1 MKRWILV
8 CFCLLAALWTSA
20 GQNNPYEIDDACYAI
35 LQQAEAVVDEPSA
48 TEFDEI
54 NARLLEMAIERG
66 DTKAQTLHYVFALRR
81 ICRVGVNVPLEQRL
95 QMNRQVDEA
104 FDKLREVAREKGYTQ
119 YYYYSYDLAQ
129 NYYFDSRQITA
140 AFDLLDKMLKES
152 EQENDDFGEWQA
164 LRFLAQVYMQQGDI
178 VNTRLYLVQALE
190 LYEESKDPDV
200 RNQPVTRTYCDLADT
215 YDFAEDSSRLFYN
228 KAMAAAQAHL
238 DTLRCA
244 YYQAQ
249 IAAFDKDLDEYER
262 KRDYCL
268 NDTAFPSFF
277 RTGEELFACVDA
289 LVHNSRPSQALMDTL
304 ALPRQQLFLG
314 RLAAQWGQYDIS
326 LQMMRKRFQALQEML
341 SKVNNMR
348 LEEAAGRFQNY
359 SLNRQLT
366 EMNQEVVM
374 ATRLVEFLV
383 MVILLVSSGFFW
395 VHNRNLRKAREADEE
410 RIRELKEANEQ
421 VQLANA
427 AKTRF
432 VQNMSHEVRT
442 PLNAIVGFSQLLALP
457 DGSFPE
463 EEKAEFSD
471 HIINNTKMLTMLLD
485 DILNASAM
493 DAGKYRISY
502 EDGEMNFIA
511 QAAIRSAEHR
521 LQPGVKMYYAPES
534 AEPFNFQTDPRRVQQ
549 ILINLLTNSCKHTKE
564 GEIRLSSSLTS
575 RPGYVSYSVTDT
587 GPGIP
592 ADQAERIF
600 DRFTKLND
608 FVQGTGLGLSIC
620 RDIAGRMGASVYLD
634 TTYTAGGARFIF
646 EVPVVP
652 PPQEDI
658 TQPNNNPTQVDHA

>member
-1 MKRWILV
+1 MKRFVLV
-8 CFCLLAALWTSA
+8 CLCLLAALWPSA
-20 GQNNPYEIDDACYAI
+20 AQNNPYEIDDVCYAI
-35 LQQAEAVVDEPSA
+35 LQRVEAVVDDPAAED
-48 TEFDEI
+48 FDEI
-54 NARLLEMAIERG
+54 NADLLATAIERG
-66 DTKAQTLHYVFALRR
+66 DTKAQTLYYVFALRR
-81 ICRVGVNVPLEQRL
+81 ICRVGVNVPMEQRL

-104 FDKLREVAREKGYTQ
+104 FDKLREVARGMGYTQ

-140 AFDLLDKMLKES
+140 AFDLLDEMLKES
-152 EQENDDFGEWQA
+152 EQENNDYGEWQA
-164 LRFLAQVYMQQGDI
+164 LRFLAQMYMQQGDI
-178 VNTRLYLVQALE
+178 VNSRLYLLQALE
-190 LYEESKDPDV
+190 LYAESKDPDV
-200 RNQPVTRTYCDLADT
+200 RRQPVTRTYCDLADT

-228 KAMAAAQAHL
+228 RAAEAARAHL
-238 DTLRCA
+238 DTLRCS

-249 IAAFDKDLDEYER
+249 IAAFDKDVAEYER

-268 NDTAFPSFF
+268 NDSAFRSFF

-289 LVHNSRPSQALMDTL
+289 VVHNARPSPALMDTL

-326 LQMMRKRFQALQEML
+326 LTMMRKRYEEMQYML
-341 SKVNNMR
+341 SRVNNMR
-348 LEEAAGRFQNY
+348 LEEASGRYQNY

-366 EMNQEVVM
+366 EKNQEVLM

-395 VHNRNLRKAREADEE
+395 VHNRNLRKAREMDEE

-421 VQLANA
+421 VELANA

-471 HIINNTKMLTMLLD
+471 HIINNAKMLTMLLD

-493 DAGKYRISY
+493 DAGKYRITY
-502 EDGEMNFIA
+502 EEGEMNFIA

-534 AEPFNFQTDPRRVQQ
+534 EEPFTFQTDPRRVQQ
-549 ILINLLTNSCKHTKE
+549 ILINLLTSSCKHTKE

-575 RPGYVSYSVTDT
+575 RPGYVSYFVTDT

-600 DRFTKLND
+600 ERFTKLND

-634 TTYTAGGARFIF
+634 TTYTAGGARFVF
-646 EVPVVP
+646 EVPVE
-652 PPQEDI
+652 PPQLEDN
-658 TQPNNNPTQVDHA
+658 TPSTN

>member
-1 MKRWILV
+1 MKRFVLA
-8 CFCLLAALWTSA
+8 CLCLLAAVWPSA
-20 GQNNPYEIDDACYAI
+20 AKNNPYEIDDVCYAI
-35 LQQAEAVVDEPSA
+35 LQRVEAIVDDPAAED
-48 TEFDEI
+48 FDEI
-54 NARLLEMAIERG
+54 SADLLATAIERG
-66 DTKAQTLHYVFALRR
+66 DTKAQTLYYVFALRR
-81 ICRVGVNVPLEQRL
+81 ICRVGVNVPMEQRL

-104 FDKLREVAREKGYTQ
+104 FDKLREVAREMGYTQ

-140 AFDLLDKMLKES
+140 AFDLLDEMLKES
-152 EQENDDFGEWQA
+152 EQENNDYGEWQA
-164 LRFLAQVYMQQGDI
+164 LRFLAQMYMQQGDI
-178 VNTRLYLVQALE
+178 VNTRLYLLQALD
-190 LYEESKDPDV
+190 LYAESKDPDV
-200 RNQPVTRTYCDLADT
+200 RRQPVTRMYCDLADT

-228 KAMAAAQAHL
+228 RAAEAAQAHL
-238 DTLRCA
+238 DTLRCS

-249 IAAFDKDLDEYER
+249 IAAFDKDLAEYER

-268 NDTAFPSFF
+268 NDSAFRSFF

-304 ALPRQQLFLG
+304 ALPRQQQFLG

-326 LQMMRKRFQALQEML
+326 LKMMRKRYEEMQYML
-341 SKVNNMR
+341 SRVNNMR
-348 LEEAAGRFQNY
+348 LEEASGRYQNY

-366 EMNQEVVM
+366 EKSQEVLM

-395 VHNRNLRKAREADEE
+395 VHNRNLRKAREMDEE

-421 VQLANA
+421 VELANA

-493 DAGKYRISY
+493 DAGKYRITY
-502 EDGEMNFIA
+502 EDGEMHFIA

-534 AEPFNFQTDPRRVQQ
+534 EEPFTFQTDPRRVQQ

-575 RPGYVSYSVTDT
+575 RPGYVSYFVTDT

-600 DRFTKLND
+600 ERFTKLND

-634 TTYTAGGARFIF
+634 TTYTAGGARFVF
-646 EVPVVP
+646 EVPVE
-652 PPQEDI
+652 PPQLEDN
-658 TQPNNNPTQVDHA
+658 TPSTN

>member
-1 MKRWILV
+1 MKRFVLA
-8 CFCLLAALWTSA
+8 CLCLLAALWPSA
-20 GQNNPYEIDDACYAI
+20 AQNNPYEIDDVCYAI
-35 LQQAEAVVDEPSA
+35 LQRVEAVVDDPAAED
-48 TEFDEI
+48 FDEI
-54 NARLLEMAIERG
+54 SADLLATAIERG
-66 DTKAQTLHYVFALRR
+66 DTKAQTLYYVFALRR
-81 ICRVGVNVPLEQRL
+81 ICRVGVNVPMEQRL

-104 FDKLREVAREKGYTQ
+104 FDKLREVAREMGYTQ

-140 AFDLLDKMLKES
+140 AFDLLDEMLKAS
-152 EQENDDFGEWQA
+152 EQENDDYGEWQA
-164 LRFLAQVYMQQGDI
+164 LRFLAQMYMQQGDI
-178 VNTRLYLVQALE
+178 VNTRLYLLQALD
-190 LYEESKDPDV
+190 LYAESKDPDV
-200 RNQPVTRTYCDLADT
+200 RRQPVTRTYCDLADT

-228 KAMAAAQAHL
+228 RAAEAAQTHL
-238 DTLRCA
+238 DTLRCS

-249 IAAFDKDLDEYER
+249 IAAFDKDVAEYER

-268 NDTAFPSFF
+268 NDSAFRSFF
-277 RTGEELFACVDA
+277 RTGKELFACVDA
-289 LVHNSRPSQALMDTL
+289 VVHNARPSQALMDTL
-304 ALPRQQLFLG
+304 ALPRQQQFLG
-314 RLAAQWGQYDIS
+314 RLAAQWGQYDTS
-326 LQMMRKRFQALQEML
+326 LMMMRKRYEEMQYML
-341 SKVNNMR
+341 SRVNNMR
-348 LEEAAGRFQNY
+348 LEEASGRYQNY
-359 SLNRQLT
+359 SLNRQLI
-366 EMNQEVVM
+366 EKNQEVLM

-395 VHNRNLRKAREADEE
+395 VHNRNLRKAREMDEE

-421 VQLANA
+421 VELANA

-493 DAGKYRISY
+493 DAGKYRITY
-502 EDGEMNFIA
+502 EEGEMHFIA

-534 AEPFNFQTDPRRVQQ
+534 EEPFTFQTDPRRVQQ

-575 RPGYVSYSVTDT
+575 RPGFVSYFVTDT
-587 GPGIP
+587 GPGVP

-600 DRFTKLND
+600 ERFTKLND

-634 TTYTAGGARFIF
+634 TTYTAGGARFVF
-646 EVPVVP
+646 EVPVE
-652 PPQEDI
+652 PPQLEDN
-658 TQPNNNPTQVDHA
+658 TPSTN

>member
-1 MKRWILV
+1 MKRFVLA
-8 CFCLLAALWTSA
+8 CLCLLAAVWPSA
-20 GQNNPYEIDDACYAI
+20 AQNNPYEIDDVCYAI
-35 LQQAEAVVDEPSA
+35 LQRVEAVVDDPAAED
-48 TEFDEI
+48 FDEI
-54 NARLLEMAIERG
+54 SADLLATAIERG
-66 DTKAQTLHYVFALRR
+66 DTKAQTLYYVFALRR
-81 ICRVGVNVPLEQRL
+81 ICRVGVNVPMEQRL

-104 FDKLREVAREKGYTQ
+104 FDKLREVAREMGYTQ

-140 AFDLLDKMLKES
+140 AFDLLDEMLKAS
-152 EQENDDFGEWQA
+152 EQENDDYGEWQA
-164 LRFLAQVYMQQGDI
+164 LRFLAQMYMQQGDI
-178 VNTRLYLVQALE
+178 VNTRLYLLQALD
-190 LYEESKDPDV
+190 LYAESKDPDV
-200 RNQPVTRTYCDLADT
+200 RRQPVTRTYCDLADT

-228 KAMAAAQAHL
+228 RAAEAAQTHL
-238 DTLRCA
+238 DTLRCS

-249 IAAFDKDLDEYER
+249 IAAFDKDVAEYER

-268 NDTAFPSFF
+268 NDSAFRSFF
-277 RTGEELFACVDA
+277 RTGKELFACVDA
-289 LVHNSRPSQALMDTL
+289 VVHNARPSQALMDTL
-304 ALPRQQLFLG
+304 ALPRQQQFLG

-326 LQMMRKRFQALQEML
+326 LKMMRKRYEEMQYML
-341 SKVNNMR
+341 SRVNNMR
-348 LEEAAGRFQNY
+348 LEEASGRYQNY
-359 SLNRQLT
+359 SLNRQLI
-366 EMNQEVVM
+366 EKNQEVLM

-395 VHNRNLRKAREADEE
+395 VHNRNLRKAREMDEE

-421 VQLANA
+421 VELANA

-493 DAGKYRISY
+493 DAGKYRITY
-502 EDGEMNFIA
+502 EEGEMHFIA

-534 AEPFNFQTDPRRVQQ
+534 EEPFTFQTDPRRVQQ

-575 RPGYVSYSVTDT
+575 RPGYVSYFVTDT

-600 DRFTKLND
+600 ERFTKLND

-634 TTYTAGGARFIF
+634 TTYTAGGARFVF
-646 EVPVVP
+646 EVPVE
-652 PPQEDI
+652 PPQLEDN
-658 TQPNNNPTQVDHA
+658 TPSTN

>member
-1 MKRWILV
+1 MKRFVLA
-8 CFCLLAALWTSA
+8 CLCLLAAVWPSA
-20 GQNNPYEIDDACYAI
+20 AQNNPYEIDDVCYAI
-35 LQQAEAVVDEPSA
+35 LQRVEAVVDDPAAED
-48 TEFDEI
+48 FDEI
-54 NARLLEMAIERG
+54 SADLLATAIERG
-66 DTKAQTLHYVFALRR
+66 DTKAQTLYYVFALRR
-81 ICRVGVNVPLEQRL
+81 ICRVGVNVPMEQRL

-104 FDKLREVAREKGYTQ
+104 FDKLREVAREMGYTQ

-140 AFDLLDKMLKES
+140 AFDLLDEMLKAS
-152 EQENDDFGEWQA
+152 EQENDDYGEWQA
-164 LRFLAQVYMQQGDI
+164 LRFLAQMYMQQGDI
-178 VNTRLYLVQALE
+178 VNTRLYLLQALD
-190 LYEESKDPDV
+190 LYAESKDPDV
-200 RNQPVTRTYCDLADT
+200 RRQPVTRTYCDLADT

-228 KAMAAAQAHL
+228 RAAEAAQTHL
-238 DTLRCA
+238 DTLRCS

-249 IAAFDKDLDEYER
+249 IAAFDKDVAEYER

-268 NDTAFPSFF
+268 NDLAFRSFF
-277 RTGEELFACVDA
+277 RTGKELFACVDA
-289 LVHNSRPSQALMDTL
+289 VVHNARPSQALMDTL
-304 ALPRQQLFLG
+304 ALPRQQQFLG
-314 RLAAQWGQYDIS
+314 RLAAQWGQYDTS
-326 LQMMRKRFQALQEML
+326 LMMMRKRYEEMQYML
-341 SKVNNMR
+341 SRVNNMR
-348 LEEAAGRFQNY
+348 LEEASGRYQNY
-359 SLNRQLT
+359 SLNRQLI
-366 EMNQEVVM
+366 EKNQEVLM

-395 VHNRNLRKAREADEE
+395 VHNRNLRKAREMDEE

-421 VQLANA
+421 VELANA

-493 DAGKYRISY
+493 DAGKYRITY
-502 EDGEMNFIA
+502 EEGEMHFIA

-534 AEPFNFQTDPRRVQQ
+534 EEPFTFQTDPRRVQQ

-575 RPGYVSYSVTDT
+575 RPGYVSYFVTDT
-587 GPGIP
+587 GPGVP

-600 DRFTKLND
+600 ERFTKLND

-634 TTYTAGGARFIF
+634 TTYTAGGARFVF
-646 EVPVVP
+646 EVPVE
-652 PPQEDI
+652 PPQLEDN
-658 TQPNNNPTQVDHA
+658 TPSTN

>member
-1 MKRWILV
+1 MKRFVLA
-8 CFCLLAALWTSA
+8 CLCLLAAVWPSA
-20 GQNNPYEIDDACYAI
+20 AQNNPYEIDDVCYAV
-35 LQQAEAVVDEPSA
+35 LQRVEAVVDDPAAED
-48 TEFDEI
+48 FDVI
-54 NARLLEMAIERG
+54 NADLLATAIERG
-66 DTKAQTLHYVFALRR
+66 DTKAQTLYYVFALRR
-81 ICRVGVNVPLEQRL
+81 ICRVGVNVPMEQRL

-104 FDKLREVAREKGYTQ
+104 FDKLREVARGMGYTQ

-140 AFDLLDKMLKES
+140 AFDLLDEMLKES
-152 EQENDDFGEWQA
+152 EQENNDYGEWQA
-164 LRFLAQVYMQQGDI
+164 LRFLAQMYMQQGDI
-178 VNTRLYLVQALE
+178 VNTRFYLLQALD
-190 LYEESKDPDV
+190 LYAESKDPDV
-200 RNQPVTRTYCDLADT
+200 RRQPVTRTYCDLADT
-215 YDFAEDSSRLFYN
+215 YDFSEDSSRLFYN
-228 KAMAAAQAHL
+228 RAAEAAQAHL
-238 DTLRCA
+238 DTLRCS

-249 IAAFDKDLDEYER
+249 IAAFDKDVAEYER

-268 NDTAFPSFF
+268 NDSAFRSFF
-277 RTGEELFACVDA
+277 RTGEEFFACVDA
-289 LVHNSRPSQALMDTL
+289 VVHNARPSQALMDTL

-326 LQMMRKRFQALQEML
+326 LKMMRKRYEEMQYML
-341 SKVNNMR
+341 SRVNNMR
-348 LEEAAGRFQNY
+348 LEEASGRYQNY
-359 SLNRQLT
+359 SLNRQLI
-366 EMNQEVVM
+366 EKNQEVLM

-502 EDGEMNFIA
+502 EDGEMHFIA

-534 AEPFNFQTDPRRVQQ
+534 EEPFTFQTDPRRVQQ

-575 RPGYVSYSVTDT
+575 RPGYVSYFVTDT
-587 GPGIP
+587 GPGVP
-592 ADQAERIF
+592 ADQAEHIF
-600 DRFTKLND
+600 ERFTKLND

-634 TTYTAGGARFIF
+634 TTYTAGGARFVF
-646 EVPVVP
+646 EVPVE
-652 PPQEDI
+652 PPQLEDN
-658 TQPNNNPTQVDHA
+658 TPSTN

>member
-1 MKRWILV
+1 MKRFVLA
-8 CFCLLAALWTSA
+8 CLCLLAAVWPSA
-20 GQNNPYEIDDACYAI
+20 AQNNPYEIDDVCYAI
-35 LQQAEAVVDEPSA
+35 LQRVEAIVDDPAAED
-48 TEFDEI
+48 FDEI
-54 NARLLEMAIERG
+54 SADLLATAIERG
-66 DTKAQTLHYVFALRR
+66 DTKAQTLYYVFALRR
-81 ICRVGVNVPLEQRL
+81 ICRVGVNVPMEQRL

-104 FDKLREVAREKGYTQ
+104 FDKLREVAREMGYTQ

-140 AFDLLDKMLKES
+140 AFDLLDEMLKES
-152 EQENDDFGEWQA
+152 EQENNDYGEWQA
-164 LRFLAQVYMQQGDI
+164 LRFLAQMYMQQGDI
-178 VNTRLYLVQALE
+178 VNTRFYLLQALD
-190 LYEESKDPDV
+190 LYAESKDPDV
-200 RNQPVTRTYCDLADT
+200 RRQPVTRTYCDLADT
-215 YDFAEDSSRLFYN
+215 YDFSEDSSRLFYN
-228 KAMAAAQAHL
+228 KAAEAAQAHL
-238 DTLRCA
+238 DTLRCS

-249 IAAFDKDLDEYER
+249 IAAFDKDVAEYER

-268 NDTAFPSFF
+268 NDSAFRSFF

-289 LVHNSRPSQALMDTL
+289 VVHNARPSQALMDTL

-326 LQMMRKRFQALQEML
+326 LTMMRKRYEEMQYML
-341 SKVNNMR
+341 SRVNNMR
-348 LEEAAGRFQNY
+348 LEEASGRYQNY

-366 EMNQEVVM
+366 EKSQEVLM

-395 VHNRNLRKAREADEE
+395 VHNRNLRKAREMDEE

-421 VQLANA
+421 VELANA

-502 EDGEMNFIA
+502 EDGEMHFIA

-534 AEPFNFQTDPRRVQQ
+534 EEPFTFQTDPRRVQQ

-575 RPGYVSYSVTDT
+575 RPGYVTYFVTDT
-587 GPGIP
+587 GPGVP
-592 ADQAERIF
+592 ADQAEHIF
-600 DRFTKLND
+600 ERFTKLND

-634 TTYTAGGARFIF
+634 TTYTAGGARFVF
-646 EVPVVP
+646 EVPVE
-652 PPQEDI
+652 PPQLEDN
-658 TQPNNNPTQVDHA
+658 TPSTN

>member
-1 MKRWILV
+1 MKRFVLA
-8 CFCLLAALWTSA
+8 CLCLLAAVWPSA
-20 GQNNPYEIDDACYAI
+20 AQNNPYEIDDVCYAI
-35 LQQAEAVVDEPSA
+35 LQRVEAVVDDPAAED
-48 TEFDEI
+48 FDEI
-54 NARLLEMAIERG
+54 SADLLATAIERG
-66 DTKAQTLHYVFALRR
+66 DTKAQTLYYVFALRR
-81 ICRVGVNVPLEQRL
+81 ICRVGVNVPMEQRL

-104 FDKLREVAREKGYTQ
+104 FDKLREVAREMGYTQ

-140 AFDLLDKMLKES
+140 AFDLLDEMLKES
-152 EQENDDFGEWQA
+152 EQENNDYGEWQA
-164 LRFLAQVYMQQGDI
+164 LRFLAQMYMQQGDI
-178 VNTRLYLVQALE
+178 VNTRFYLLQALD
-190 LYEESKDPDV
+190 LYAESKDPDV
-200 RNQPVTRTYCDLADT
+200 RRQPVTRTYCDLADT
-215 YDFAEDSSRLFYN
+215 YDFADDSSRLFYN
-228 KAMAAAQAHL
+228 KAAEAAQAHL
-238 DTLRCA
+238 DTLRCS

-249 IAAFDKDLDEYER
+249 IAAFDKDVAEYER

-268 NDTAFPSFF
+268 NDSAFRSFF

-289 LVHNSRPSQALMDTL
+289 VVHNARPSQALMDTL

-326 LQMMRKRFQALQEML
+326 LTMMRKRYEEMQYML
-341 SKVNNMR
+341 SRVNNMR
-348 LEEAAGRFQNY
+348 LEEASGRYQNY

-366 EMNQEVVM
+366 EKSQEVLM

-395 VHNRNLRKAREADEE
+395 VHNRNLRKAREMDEE

-421 VQLANA
+421 VELANA

-493 DAGKYRISY
+493 DAGKYRITY
-502 EDGEMNFIA
+502 EEGEMHFIA

-534 AEPFNFQTDPRRVQQ
+534 EEPFTFQTDPRRVQQ

-575 RPGYVSYSVTDT
+575 RPGYVSYFVTDT

-600 DRFTKLND
+600 ERFTKLND

-634 TTYTAGGARFIF
+634 TTYTAGGARFVF
-646 EVPVVP
+646 EVPVE
-652 PPQEDI
+652 PPQLEDN
-658 TQPNNNPTQVDHA
+658 TPSTN

>member
-1 MKRWILV
+1 MKRFVLA
-8 CFCLLAALWTSA
+8 CLCLLAAVWPSA
-20 GQNNPYEIDDACYAI
+20 AKNNPYEIDDVCYAI
-35 LQQAEAVVDEPSA
+35 LQRVEEVVDDPAAED
-48 TEFDEI
+48 FDEI
-54 NARLLEMAIERG
+54 SADLLATAIERG
-66 DTKAQTLHYVFALRR
+66 DTKAQTLYYVFALRR
-81 ICRVGVNVPLEQRL
+81 ICRVGVNVPMEQRL

-104 FDKLREVAREKGYTQ
+104 FDKLREVAREMGYTQ

-140 AFDLLDKMLKES
+140 AFDLLDEMLKES
-152 EQENDDFGEWQA
+152 EQENNDYGEWQA
-164 LRFLAQVYMQQGDI
+164 LRFLAQMYMQQGDI
-178 VNTRLYLVQALE
+178 VNTRLYLLQALD
-190 LYEESKDPDV
+190 LYAESKDPDV
-200 RNQPVTRTYCDLADT
+200 RRQPVTRTYCDLADT

-228 KAMAAAQAHL
+228 RAAEAAQAHL
-238 DTLRCA
+238 DTLRCS

-249 IAAFDKDLDEYER
+249 IAAFDKDLAEYER

-268 NDTAFPSFF
+268 NDSAFRSFF

-304 ALPRQQLFLG
+304 ALPRQQQFLG

-326 LQMMRKRFQALQEML
+326 LKMMRKRYDEMQYML
-341 SKVNNMR
+341 SRVNNMR
-348 LEEAAGRFQNY
+348 LEEASGRYQNY

-366 EMNQEVVM
+366 EKSQEVLM

-395 VHNRNLRKAREADEE
+395 VHNRNLRKAREMDEE

-421 VQLANA
+421 VELANA

-493 DAGKYRISY
+493 DAGKYRITY
-502 EDGEMNFIA
+502 EDGEMHFIA

-534 AEPFNFQTDPRRVQQ
+534 EEPFTFQTDPRRVQQ

-575 RPGYVSYSVTDT
+575 RPGYVSYFVTDT

-600 DRFTKLND
+600 ERFTKLND

-634 TTYTAGGARFIF
+634 TTYTAGGARFVF
-646 EVPVVP
+646 EVPVE
-652 PPQEDI
+652 PPQLEDN
-658 TQPNNNPTQVDHA
+658 TPSTN

>member
-1 MKRWILV
+1 MKRFVLA
-8 CFCLLAALWTSA
+8 CLCLLAAVWPSA
-20 GQNNPYEIDDACYAI
+20 AQNNPYEIDDVCYAI
-35 LQQAEAVVDEPSA
+35 LQRVEAVVDDPAAED
-48 TEFDEI
+48 FDEI
-54 NARLLEMAIERG
+54 NADLLATAIERG
-66 DTKAQTLHYVFALRR
+66 DTKAQTLYYVFALRR
-81 ICRVGVNVPLEQRL
+81 ICRVGVNVPMEQRL

-104 FDKLREVAREKGYTQ
+104 FDKLREVAREMGYTQ

-140 AFDLLDKMLKES
+140 AFDLLDEMLKES
-152 EQENDDFGEWQA
+152 EQENNDYGEWQA
-164 LRFLAQVYMQQGDI
+164 LRFLAQMYMQQGDI
-178 VNTRLYLVQALE
+178 VNTRLYLLQALD
-190 LYEESKDPDV
+190 LYAESKDPDV
-200 RNQPVTRTYCDLADT
+200 RRQPVTRTYCDLADT

-228 KAMAAAQAHL
+228 RAAEAAQTHL
-238 DTLRCA
+238 DTLRCS

-249 IAAFDKDLDEYER
+249 IAAFDKDVAEYER

-268 NDTAFPSFF
+268 NDSAFRSFF
-277 RTGEELFACVDA
+277 RTGKELFACVDA
-289 LVHNSRPSQALMDTL
+289 VVHNARPSQALMDTL

-326 LQMMRKRFQALQEML
+326 LKMMRKRYEEMQYML
-341 SKVNNMR
+341 SRVNNMR
-348 LEEAAGRFQNY
+348 LEEASGRYQNY

-366 EMNQEVVM
+366 EKSQEVLM

-395 VHNRNLRKAREADEE
+395 VHNRNLRKAREMDEE

-421 VQLANA
+421 VELANA

-493 DAGKYRISY
+493 DAGKYRITY
-502 EDGEMNFIA
+502 EEGEMHFIA

-534 AEPFNFQTDPRRVQQ
+534 EEPFTFQTDPRRVQQ

-575 RPGYVSYSVTDT
+575 RPGFVSYFVTDT

-600 DRFTKLND
+600 ERFTKLND

-634 TTYTAGGARFIF
+634 TTYTAGGARFVF
-646 EVPVVP
+646 ELPVEP
-652 PPQEDI
+652 SQLEDN
-658 TQPNNNPTQVDHA
+658 TPSTN

>member
-1 MKRWILV
+1 MKRFVLA
-8 CFCLLAALWTSA
+8 CLCLLAAVWPSA
-20 GQNNPYEIDDACYAI
+20 AQNNPYEIDDVCYAI
-35 LQQAEAVVDEPSA
+35 LQRVEAIVDDPAAED
-48 TEFDEI
+48 FDEI
-54 NARLLEMAIERG
+54 SADLLATAIERG
-66 DTKAQTLHYVFALRR
+66 DTKAQTLYYVFALRR
-81 ICRVGVNVPLEQRL
+81 ICRVGVNVPMEQRL

-104 FDKLREVAREKGYTQ
+104 FDKLREVAREMGYTQ

-140 AFDLLDKMLKES
+140 AFDLLDEMLKDS
-152 EQENDDFGEWQA
+152 EQENNDYGEWQA
-164 LRFLAQVYMQQGDI
+164 LRFLAQMYMQQGDI
-178 VNTRLYLVQALE
+178 VNTRLYLLQALD
-190 LYEESKDPDV
+190 LYAESKDPDV
-200 RNQPVTRTYCDLADT
+200 RRQPVTRTYCDLADT

-228 KAMAAAQAHL
+228 RAAEAAQAHL
-238 DTLRCA
+238 DTLRCS

-249 IAAFDKDLDEYER
+249 IAAFDKDLAEYER

-268 NDTAFPSFF
+268 NDSAFRSFF

-289 LVHNSRPSQALMDTL
+289 LVHNARPSQALMDTL
-304 ALPRQQLFLG
+304 ALPRQQQFLG

-326 LQMMRKRFQALQEML
+326 LKMMRKRYEEMQYML
-341 SKVNNMR
+341 SRVNNMR
-348 LEEAAGRFQNY
+348 LEEASGRYQNY

-366 EMNQEVVM
+366 EKSQEVLM

-395 VHNRNLRKAREADEE
+395 VHNRNLRKAREMDEE

-421 VQLANA
+421 VELANA

-493 DAGKYRISY
+493 DAGKYRITY
-502 EDGEMNFIA
+502 EDGEMHFIA

-534 AEPFNFQTDPRRVQQ
+534 EEPFTFQTDPRRVQQ

-575 RPGYVSYSVTDT
+575 RPGYVSYFVTDT

-600 DRFTKLND
+600 ERFTKLND

-634 TTYTAGGARFIF
+634 TTYTAGGARFVF
-646 EVPVVP
+646 EVPVE
-652 PPQEDI
+652 PPQLEDN
-658 TQPNNNPTQVDHA
+658 TPSTN

>member
-1 MKRWILV
+1 MKRFVLA
-8 CFCLLAALWTSA
+8 CLCLLAAVWPSA
-20 GQNNPYEIDDACYAI
+20 AQNNPYEIDDVCYAI
-35 LQQAEAVVDEPSA
+35 LQRVEAIVDDPAAED
-48 TEFDEI
+48 FDEI
-54 NARLLEMAIERG
+54 SADLLATAIERG
-66 DTKAQTLHYVFALRR
+66 DTKAQTLYYVFALRR
-81 ICRVGVNVPLEQRL
+81 ICRVGVNVPMEQRL

-104 FDKLREVAREKGYTQ
+104 FDKLREVARGMGYTQ

-140 AFDLLDKMLKES
+140 SFDLLDEMLKES
-152 EQENDDFGEWQA
+152 EQENNDYGEWQA
-164 LRFLAQVYMQQGDI
+164 LRFLAQMYMQQGDI
-178 VNTRLYLVQALE
+178 VNTRFYLLQALD
-190 LYEESKDPDV
+190 LYAESKDPDV
-200 RNQPVTRTYCDLADT
+200 RRQPVTRTYCDLADT
-215 YDFAEDSSRLFYN
+215 YDFSEDSSRLFYN
-228 KAMAAAQAHL
+228 KAAEAAQAHL
-238 DTLRCA
+238 DTLRCS

-249 IAAFDKDLDEYER
+249 IAAFDKDVAEYER

-268 NDTAFPSFF
+268 NDSAFRSFF
-277 RTGEELFACVDA
+277 RTGEEFFACVDA
-289 LVHNSRPSQALMDTL
+289 VVHNARPSQALMDTL

-326 LQMMRKRFQALQEML
+326 LKMMRKRYEEMQYML
-341 SKVNNMR
+341 SRVNNMR
-348 LEEAAGRFQNY
+348 LEEASGRYQNY
-359 SLNRQLT
+359 SLNRQLI
-366 EMNQEVVM
+366 EKNQEVLM

-395 VHNRNLRKAREADEE
+395 VHNRNLRKAREMDEE

-502 EDGEMNFIA
+502 EDGEMHFIA

-534 AEPFNFQTDPRRVQQ
+534 EEPFTFQTDPRRVQQ

-575 RPGYVSYSVTDT
+575 RPGYVSYFVTDT
-587 GPGIP
+587 GPGVP
-592 ADQAERIF
+592 ADQAEHIF
-600 DRFTKLND
+600 ERFTKLND

-634 TTYTAGGARFIF
+634 TTYTAGGARFVF
-646 EVPVVP
+646 EVPVE
-652 PPQEDI
+652 PPQLEDN
-658 TQPNNNPTQVDHA
+658 TPSTN

>member
-1 MKRWILV
+1 MKRFVLA
-8 CFCLLAALWTSA
+8 CLCLLAAVWPSA
-20 GQNNPYEIDDACYAI
+20 AQNNPYEIDDVCYAI
-35 LQQAEAVVDEPSA
+35 LQRVEAIVDDPAAED
-48 TEFDEI
+48 FDEI
-54 NARLLEMAIERG
+54 SADLLATAIERG
-66 DTKAQTLHYVFALRR
+66 DTKAQTLYYVFALRR
-81 ICRVGVNVPLEQRL
+81 ICRVGVNVPMEQRL

-104 FDKLREVAREKGYTQ
+104 FDKLREVAREMGYTQ

-140 AFDLLDKMLKES
+140 AFDLLDEMLKES
-152 EQENDDFGEWQA
+152 EQENNDYGEWQA
-164 LRFLAQVYMQQGDI
+164 LRFLAQMYMQQGDI
-178 VNTRLYLVQALE
+178 VNTRFYLLQALE
-190 LYEESKDPDV
+190 LYAESKDPDV
-200 RNQPVTRTYCDLADT
+200 RRQPVTRTYCDLADT
-215 YDFAEDSSRLFYN
+215 YDFSEDSSRLFYN
-228 KAMAAAQAHL
+228 KAAEAAQAHL
-238 DTLRCA
+238 DTLRCS

-249 IAAFDKDLDEYER
+249 IAAFDKDVAEYER

-268 NDTAFPSFF
+268 NDSAFRSFF
-277 RTGEELFACVDA
+277 RTGEEFFACVDA
-289 LVHNSRPSQALMDTL
+289 VVHNARPSQALMDTL

-326 LQMMRKRFQALQEML
+326 LKMMRKRYEEMQYML
-341 SKVNNMR
+341 SRVNNMR
-348 LEEAAGRFQNY
+348 LEEASGRYQNY

-366 EMNQEVVM
+366 EKSQEVLM

-395 VHNRNLRKAREADEE
+395 VHNRNLRKAREMDEE

-421 VQLANA
+421 VELANA

-502 EDGEMNFIA
+502 EDGEMHFIA

-534 AEPFNFQTDPRRVQQ
+534 EEPFTFQTDPRRVQQ

-575 RPGYVSYSVTDT
+575 RPGYVSYFVTDT
-587 GPGIP
+587 GPGVP
-592 ADQAERIF
+592 ADQAEHIF
-600 DRFTKLND
+600 ERFTKLND

-634 TTYTAGGARFIF
+634 TTYTAGGARFVF
-646 EVPVVP
+646 EVPVE
-652 PPQEDI
+652 PPQLEDN
-658 TQPNNNPTQVDHA
+658 TPSTN

>member
-1 MKRWILV
+1 MKRFVLA
-8 CFCLLAALWTSA
+8 CLCLLAAVWPSA
-20 GQNNPYEIDDACYAI
+20 AQNNPYEIDDVCYAI
-35 LQQAEAVVDEPSA
+35 LQRVEAVVDDPAAED
-48 TEFDEI
+48 FDEI
-54 NARLLEMAIERG
+54 NADLLATAIERG
-66 DTKAQTLHYVFALRR
+66 DTKAQTLYYVFALRR
-81 ICRVGVNVPLEQRL
+81 ICRVGVNVPMEQRL

-104 FDKLREVAREKGYTQ
+104 FDKLREVAREMGYTQ

-140 AFDLLDKMLKES
+140 AFDLLDEMLKES
-152 EQENDDFGEWQA
+152 EQENNDYGEWQA
-164 LRFLAQVYMQQGDI
+164 LRFLAQMYMQQGDI
-178 VNTRLYLVQALE
+178 VNTRFYLLQALD
-190 LYEESKDPDV
+190 LYAESKDPDV
-200 RNQPVTRTYCDLADT
+200 RRQPVTRTYCDLADT
-215 YDFAEDSSRLFYN
+215 YDFSEDSSRLFYN
-228 KAMAAAQAHL
+228 KAAEAAQAHL
-238 DTLRCA
+238 DTLRCS

-249 IAAFDKDLDEYER
+249 IAAFDKDLAEYER

-268 NDTAFPSFF
+268 NDSAFRSFF

-289 LVHNSRPSQALMDTL
+289 VVHNARPSQALMDTL

-326 LQMMRKRFQALQEML
+326 LKMMRKRYEEMQYML
-341 SKVNNMR
+341 SRVNNMR
-348 LEEAAGRFQNY
+348 LEEASGRYQNY
-359 SLNRQLT
+359 SLNRQLI
-366 EMNQEVVM
+366 EKNQEVLM

-395 VHNRNLRKAREADEE
+395 VHNRNLRKAREMDEE
-410 RIRELKEANEQ
+410 
-421 VQLANA
+421 LANA

-493 DAGKYRISY
+493 DAGKYRITY
-502 EDGEMNFIA
+502 EDGEMHFIA

-534 AEPFNFQTDPRRVQQ
+534 EEPFTFQTDPRRVQQ

-575 RPGYVSYSVTDT
+575 RPGYVSYFVTDT
-587 GPGIP
+587 GPGVP
-592 ADQAERIF
+592 ADQAEHIF
-600 DRFTKLND
+600 ERFTKLND

-634 TTYTAGGARFIF
+634 TTYTAGGARFVF
-646 EVPVVP
+646 EVPVE
-652 PPQEDI
+652 PPQLEDN
-658 TQPNNNPTQVDHA
+658 TPSTN

>member
-1 MKRWILV
+1 MKRFVLA
-8 CFCLLAALWTSA
+8 CLCLLAAVWPSA
-20 GQNNPYEIDDACYAI
+20 AQNNPYEIDDVCYAI
-35 LQQAEAVVDEPSA
+35 LQRVEAVVDDPAAED
-48 TEFDEI
+48 FDEI
-54 NARLLEMAIERG
+54 SADLLATAIERG
-66 DTKAQTLHYVFALRR
+66 DTKAQTLYYVFALRR
-81 ICRVGVNVPLEQRL
+81 ICRVGVNVPMEQRL

-104 FDKLREVAREKGYTQ
+104 FDKLREVAREMGYTQ

-140 AFDLLDKMLKES
+140 AFDLLDEMLKES
-152 EQENDDFGEWQA
+152 EQENNDYGEWQA
-164 LRFLAQVYMQQGDI
+164 LRFLAQMYMQQGDI
-178 VNTRLYLVQALE
+178 VNTRFYLLQALD
-190 LYEESKDPDV
+190 LYAESKDPDV
-200 RNQPVTRTYCDLADT
+200 RRQPVTRTYCDLADT
-215 YDFAEDSSRLFYN
+215 YDFSEDSSRLFYN
-228 KAMAAAQAHL
+228 KAAEAAQAHL
-238 DTLRCA
+238 DTLRCS

-249 IAAFDKDLDEYER
+249 IAAFDKDVAEYER

-268 NDTAFPSFF
+268 NDSAFRSFF
-277 RTGEELFACVDA
+277 RTGEEFFACVDA
-289 LVHNSRPSQALMDTL
+289 VVHNARPSQALMDTL

-326 LQMMRKRFQALQEML
+326 LTMMRKRYEEMQYML
-341 SKVNNMR
+341 SRVNNMR
-348 LEEAAGRFQNY
+348 LEEASGRYQNY

-366 EMNQEVVM
+366 EKSQEVLM

-395 VHNRNLRKAREADEE
+395 VHNRNLRKAREMDEE

-421 VQLANA
+421 VELANA

-502 EDGEMNFIA
+502 EDGEMHFIA

-534 AEPFNFQTDPRRVQQ
+534 EEPFTFQTDPRRVQQ

-575 RPGYVSYSVTDT
+575 RPGYVSYFVTDT
-587 GPGIP
+587 GPGVP
-592 ADQAERIF
+592 ADQAEHIF
-600 DRFTKLND
+600 ERFTKLND

-634 TTYTAGGARFIF
+634 TTYTAGGARFVF
-646 EVPVVP
+646 EVPVE
-652 PPQEDI
+652 PPQLEDN
-658 TQPNNNPTQVDHA
+658 TPSTN

>member
-1 MKRWILV
+1 MKRFVLA
-8 CFCLLAALWTSA
+8 CLCLLAALWPSA
-20 GQNNPYEIDDACYAI
+20 AQNNPYEIDDVCYAI
-35 LQQAEAVVDEPSA
+35 LQRVEAVVDDPAAED
-48 TEFDEI
+48 FDEI
-54 NARLLEMAIERG
+54 SADLLATAIERG
-66 DTKAQTLHYVFALRR
+66 DTKAQTLYYVFALRR
-81 ICRVGVNVPLEQRL
+81 ICRVGVNVPMEQRL

-104 FDKLREVAREKGYTQ
+104 FDKLREVAREMGYTQ

-140 AFDLLDKMLKES
+140 AFDLLDEMLKES
-152 EQENDDFGEWQA
+152 EQENNDYGEWQA
-164 LRFLAQVYMQQGDI
+164 LRFLAQMYMQQGDI
-178 VNTRLYLVQALE
+178 VNTRLYLLQALD
-190 LYEESKDPDV
+190 LYAASKDPDV
-200 RNQPVTRTYCDLADT
+200 RRQPVTRTYCDLADT

-228 KAMAAAQAHL
+228 RAAEAAQAHL
-238 DTLRCA
+238 DTLRCS

-249 IAAFDKDLDEYER
+249 IAAFDKDLAEYER

-268 NDTAFPSFF
+268 NDSAFRSFF

-289 LVHNSRPSQALMDTL
+289 LVHNARPSQALMDTL
-304 ALPRQQLFLG
+304 ALPRQQQFLG

-326 LQMMRKRFQALQEML
+326 LMMMRKRYEEMQYML
-341 SKVNNMR
+341 SRVNNMR
-348 LEEAAGRFQNY
+348 LEEASGRYQNY
-359 SLNRQLT
+359 ALNRQLT
-366 EMNQEVVM
+366 EKSQEVLM

-395 VHNRNLRKAREADEE
+395 VHNRNLRKAREMDEE

-421 VQLANA
+421 VELANA

-493 DAGKYRISY
+493 DAGKYRITY
-502 EDGEMNFIA
+502 EDGEMHFIA

-534 AEPFNFQTDPRRVQQ
+534 EEPFTFQTDPRRVQQ

-575 RPGYVSYSVTDT
+575 RPGYVSYFVTDT

-600 DRFTKLND
+600 ERFTKLND

-634 TTYTAGGARFIF
+634 TTYTAGGARFVF
-646 EVPVVP
+646 EVPVE
-652 PPQEDI
+652 PPQLEDN
-658 TQPNNNPTQVDHA
+658 TPSTN

>member
-1 MKRWILV
+1 MKRLV
-8 CFCLLAALWTSA
+8 LSCFCLLAALWPSVA
-20 GQNNPYEIDDACYAI
+20 QNNPYEIDDACYAI
-35 LQQAEAVVDEPSA
+35 LQQVEAIADDPAAVG
-48 TEFDEI
+48 FDAL
-54 NARLLEMAIERG
+54 NQQLLDMAIERK
-66 DTKAQTLHYVFALRR
+66 DDKAKTLHYVFALRR
-81 ICRVGVNVPLEQRL
+81 VCRVGENVPIEQRL
-95 QMNRQVDEA
+95 QANKRVDEA
-104 FDKLREVAREKGYTQ
+104 FDTLKEVARETGYTQ
-119 YYYYSYDLAQ
+119 YYYYAYDLAQ
-129 NYYFDSRQITA
+129 IYYFDSRQVSS

-152 EQENDDFGEWQA
+152 ELENDDYGEWQA
-164 LRFLAQVYMQQGDI
+164 LRFLAQIYQKQEDI
-178 VNTRLYLVQALE
+178 LNTRYYIRQALA
-190 LYEESKDPDV
+190 LREESKDPNV
-200 RNQPVTRTYCDLADT
+200 RRQPVTRTYCDLADT

-228 KAMAAAQAHL
+228 LALANAQVHL

-249 IAAFDKDLDEYER
+249 IAAFDKKLDEYVV

-268 NDTAFPSFF
+268 NDSAFPSFF
-277 RTGEELFACVDA
+277 RNGDEFFTCIDA
-289 LVHNSRPSQALMDTL
+289 LVQRQRPPQEMMEMLT
-304 ALPRQQLFLG
+304 LPRQQQFIG
-314 RLAAQWGQYDIS
+314 RLAAQWGMYDVS
-326 LQMMRKRFQALQEML
+326 LEMMRKRYMEMQYML
-341 SKVNNMR
+341 SKVNDMH
-348 LEEAAGRFQNY
+348 LEEASGRYQTY

-366 EMNQEVVM
+366 EKNQEVMM

-395 VHNRNLRKAREADEE
+395 VHNRNLRKAREVDES
-410 RIRELKEANEQ
+410 RIRDLKEANEQ

-493 DAGKYRISY
+493 DSGKYRISY
-502 EDGEMNFIA
+502 EDGEMHFIA

-534 AEPFNFQTDPRRVQQ
+534 EEPFHFQTDPRRVQQ

-592 ADQAERIF
+592 VDQAERIF

-620 RDIAGRMGASVYLD
+620 RDISERMGASVYLD

-646 EVPVVP
+646 EVPID
-652 PPQEDI
+652 PPQEDNI
-658 TQPNNNPTQVDHA
+658 TPSTN

>member
-1 MKRWILV
+1 MKRFVLA
-8 CFCLLAALWTSA
+8 CLCLLAAVWPSA
-20 GQNNPYEIDDACYAI
+20 AQNNPYEIDDVCYAI
-35 LQQAEAVVDEPSA
+35 LQRVEAVVDDPAAED
-48 TEFDEI
+48 FDVI
-54 NARLLEMAIERG
+54 NADLLATAIERG
-66 DTKAQTLHYVFALRR
+66 DTKAQTLYYVFALRR
-81 ICRVGVNVPLEQRL
+81 ICRVGVNVPMEQRL

-104 FDKLREVAREKGYTQ
+104 FDKLREVAREMGYTQ

-140 AFDLLDKMLKES
+140 AFDLLDEMLKES
-152 EQENDDFGEWQA
+152 EQENNDYGEWQA
-164 LRFLAQVYMQQGDI
+164 LRFLAQMYMQQGDI
-178 VNTRLYLVQALE
+178 VNTRFYLLQALD
-190 LYEESKDPDV
+190 LYAESKDPDV
-200 RNQPVTRTYCDLADT
+200 RRQPVTRTYCDLADT
-215 YDFAEDSSRLFYN
+215 YDFSEDSSRLFYN
-228 KAMAAAQAHL
+228 RAAEAAQAHL
-238 DTLRCA
+238 DTLRCS

-249 IAAFDKDLDEYER
+249 IAAFDKDVAEYER

-268 NDTAFPSFF
+268 NDSAFRSFF
-277 RTGEELFACVDA
+277 RTGEEFFACVDA
-289 LVHNSRPSQALMDTL
+289 VVHNARPSQALMDTL

-326 LQMMRKRFQALQEML
+326 LKMMRKRYEEMQYML
-341 SKVNNMR
+341 SRVNNMR
-348 LEEAAGRFQNY
+348 LEEASGRYQNY
-359 SLNRQLT
+359 SLNRQLI
-366 EMNQEVVM
+366 EKNQEVLM

-395 VHNRNLRKAREADEE
+395 VHNRNLRKAREMDEE

-485 DILNASAM
+485 DILNASAI

-502 EDGEMNFIA
+502 EDGEMHFIA

-534 AEPFNFQTDPRRVQQ
+534 EEPFTFQTDPRRVQQ

-575 RPGYVSYSVTDT
+575 RPGYVSYFVTDT
-587 GPGIP
+587 GPGVP
-592 ADQAERIF
+592 ADQAEHIF
-600 DRFTKLND
+600 ERFTKLND

-634 TTYTAGGARFIF
+634 TTYTAGGARFVF
-646 EVPVVP
+646 EVPVE
-652 PPQEDI
+652 PPQLEDN
-658 TQPNNNPTQVDHA
+658 TPSTN

>member
-1 MKRWILV
+1 MKRFVLA
-8 CFCLLAALWTSA
+8 CLCLLAAVWPSA
-20 GQNNPYEIDDACYAI
+20 AQNNPYEIDDVCYAI
-35 LQQAEAVVDEPSA
+35 LQRVEAVVDDPAAED
-48 TEFDEI
+48 FDEI
-54 NARLLEMAIERG
+54 NADLLATAIERG
-66 DTKAQTLHYVFALRR
+66 DTKAQTLYYVFALRR
-81 ICRVGVNVPLEQRL
+81 ICRVGVNVPMEQRL

-104 FDKLREVAREKGYTQ
+104 FDKLREVAREMGYTQ

-140 AFDLLDKMLKES
+140 AFDLLDEMLKES
-152 EQENDDFGEWQA
+152 EQENNDYGEWQA
-164 LRFLAQVYMQQGDI
+164 LRFLAQMYMQQGDI
-178 VNTRLYLVQALE
+178 VNTRFYLLQALD
-190 LYEESKDPDV
+190 LYAESKDPDV
-200 RNQPVTRTYCDLADT
+200 RRQPVTRTYCDLADT
-215 YDFAEDSSRLFYN
+215 YDFSEDSSRLFYN
-228 KAMAAAQAHL
+228 KAAEAAQAHL
-238 DTLRCA
+238 DTLRCS

-249 IAAFDKDLDEYER
+249 IAAFDKDVAEYER

-268 NDTAFPSFF
+268 NDSAFRSFF
-277 RTGEELFACVDA
+277 RTGEEFFACVDA
-289 LVHNSRPSQALMDTL
+289 VVHNARPSQALMDTL

-326 LQMMRKRFQALQEML
+326 LTMMRKRYEEMQYML
-341 SKVNNMR
+341 SRVNNMR
-348 LEEAAGRFQNY
+348 LEEASGRYQNY

-366 EMNQEVVM
+366 EKSQEVLM

-395 VHNRNLRKAREADEE
+395 VHNRNLRKAREMDEE

-421 VQLANA
+421 VELANA

-502 EDGEMNFIA
+502 EEGEMNFIA

-534 AEPFNFQTDPRRVQQ
+534 EEPFTFQTDPRRVQQ

-575 RPGYVSYSVTDT
+575 RPGYVSYFVTDT
-587 GPGIP
+587 GPGVP
-592 ADQAERIF
+592 ADQAEHIF
-600 DRFTKLND
+600 ERFTKLND

-634 TTYTAGGARFIF
+634 TTYTAGGARFVF
-646 EVPVVP
+646 EVPVE
-652 PPQEDI
+652 PPQLEDN
-658 TQPNNNPTQVDHA
+658 TPSTN

>member
-1 MKRWILV
+1 MKRFVLA
-8 CFCLLAALWTSA
+8 CLCLLAAVWPSA
-20 GQNNPYEIDDACYAI
+20 AKNNPYEIDDVCYAI
-35 LQQAEAVVDEPSA
+35 LQRVEAVVDDPAAED
-48 TEFDEI
+48 FDEI
-54 NARLLEMAIERG
+54 SADLLATAIERG
-66 DTKAQTLHYVFALRR
+66 DTKAQTLYYVFALRR
-81 ICRVGVNVPLEQRL
+81 ICRVGVNVPMEQRL
-95 QMNRQVDEA
+95 QTNRQVDEA
-104 FDKLREVAREKGYTQ
+104 FDKLREVAREMGYTQ

-140 AFDLLDKMLKES
+140 AFDLLDEMLKES
-152 EQENDDFGEWQA
+152 EQENNDYGEWQA
-164 LRFLAQVYMQQGDI
+164 LRFLAQMYMQQGDI
-178 VNTRLYLVQALE
+178 VNTRLYLLQALD
-190 LYEESKDPDV
+190 LYAESKDPDV
-200 RNQPVTRTYCDLADT
+200 RRQPVTRTYCDLADT

-228 KAMAAAQAHL
+228 RAAEAAQAHL
-238 DTLRCA
+238 DTLRCS

-249 IAAFDKDLDEYER
+249 IAAFDKDLAEYER

-268 NDTAFPSFF
+268 NDSAFRSFF

-304 ALPRQQLFLG
+304 ALPRQQQFLG

-326 LQMMRKRFQALQEML
+326 LKMMRKRYEEMQYML
-341 SKVNNMR
+341 SRVNNMR
-348 LEEAAGRFQNY
+348 LEEASGRYQNY

-366 EMNQEVVM
+366 EKSQEVLM

-395 VHNRNLRKAREADEE
+395 VHNRNLRKAREMDEE

-421 VQLANA
+421 VELANA

-493 DAGKYRISY
+493 DAGKYRITY
-502 EDGEMNFIA
+502 EDGEMHFIA

-534 AEPFNFQTDPRRVQQ
+534 EEPFTFQTDPRRVQQ

-575 RPGYVSYSVTDT
+575 RPGYVSYFVTDT

-600 DRFTKLND
+600 ERFTKLND

-634 TTYTAGGARFIF
+634 TTYTAGGARFVF
-646 EVPVVP
+646 EVPVE
-652 PPQEDI
+652 PPQLEDN
-658 TQPNNNPTQVDHA
+658 TPSTN